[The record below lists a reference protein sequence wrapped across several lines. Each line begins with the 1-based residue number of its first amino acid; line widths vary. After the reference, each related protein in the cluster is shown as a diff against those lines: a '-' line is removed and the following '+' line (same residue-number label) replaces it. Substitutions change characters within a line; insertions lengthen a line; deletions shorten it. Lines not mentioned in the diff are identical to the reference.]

1 MGAVSLWVV
10 LIEMRIDRYIAKSR
24 VIDLIST
31 DFKSALLELLD
42 VCKLSDQEISKEDLL
57 ESLLKREKQMTT
69 YLGNGVCLP
78 HARVPLKNGYTI
90 AIGRCPEGLEYEGQK
105 EYRSVRYMFLL
116 LASENTRNYLNSLA
130 ATARVFQDKT
140 NIQRLDSA
148 ESLTSFR
155 QTVKA
160 IFSGDGAKPRR
171 RHNRFNNLILKEA
184 AKIAKGSNCSTVL
197 VFGDTFWG
205 GADVGRVFK
214 DFKTVIIA
222 QGMPSLTPGQDT
234 DHAVLP
240 IRSYSNHR
248 FSQLRSAVL
257 IGLTRGIFSSKDRLC
272 CVGGIP
278 QSNQFD
284 SITVV
289 DIAREFQT
297 MLIQKSQVLPSDVK
311 PEVVER
317 VLAIAT
323 ELSVEGREGHPVG
336 CLFVLGNSDKIAAY
350 TKPLILNPFYGYKD
364 EDRNILNPFMD
375 ETVKELSSIDG
386 AFVIRGDG
394 VLISAGTLIHA
405 PIHKHTLPGGLGSRH
420 AAAASITQ
428 VEDCLCIVV
437 SGSSGQ
443 VTLFRRGEMLPLIE
457 KTLVRDR

>member
-1 MGAVSLWVV
+1 
-10 LIEMRIDRYIAKSR
+10 MRIDRYIAKSR
-24 VIDLIST
+24 VIDVKST
-31 DFKSALLELLD
+31 DFRSALLELLN
-42 VCKLSDQEISKEDLL
+42 VCKLSNQLEITKESLL
-57 ESLLKREKQMTT
+57 ESLLSREKQMTT
-69 YLGNGVCLP
+69 YLGRGVCLP
-78 HARVPLKNGYTI
+78 HARVSMKRDYLI
-90 AIGRCPEGLEYEGQK
+90 AIGRCPQGLEYESQSDYQ
-105 EYRSVRYMFLL
+105 EIRYVFLL
-116 LASENTRNYLNSLA
+116 LAGENTRNYLNSLA
-130 ATARVFQDKT
+130 AIARIFQDKT
-140 NIQRLDSA
+140 NMERMNA
-148 ESLTSFR
+148 AKSLTDFR
-155 QTVKA
+155 KVLKA
-160 IFSGDGAKPRR
+160 VFSGDGTKPRR
-171 RHNRFNNLILKEA
+171 RHNRFNNLILREA
-184 AKIAKGSNCSTVL
+184 AKISKGSNCSTIL

-214 DFKTVIIA
+214 DFKTVVIA
-222 QGMPSLTPGQDT
+222 QGTPDLTIGQDT
-234 DHAVLP
+234 VYATLP

-257 IGLTRGIFSSKDRLC
+257 IGLTRGIFSSNERLC

-297 MLIQKSQVLPSDVK
+297 MLIQRSQVLPVNVK
-311 PEVVER
+311 PEVIER

-323 ELSVEGREGHPVG
+323 ELSIEGREGHPVG
-336 CLFVLGNSDKIAAY
+336 CLFVIGDSEKIAAY

-386 AFVIRGDG
+386 AFIIRGDG

-405 PIHKHTLPGGLGSRH
+405 PVYEHKLPGGLGSRH

-457 KTLVRDR
+457 KTMVRDR

>member
-1 MGAVSLWVV
+1 
-10 LIEMRIDRYIAKSR
+10 MRIDRYIAKSR
-24 VIDLIST
+24 VIDVIST
-31 DFKSALLELLD
+31 DFRSALLELLD
-42 VCKLSDQEISKEDLL
+42 VCKFSNQEKLSKEYLL
-57 ESLLKREKQMTT
+57 ESLLDREKQMTT
-69 YLGNGVCLP
+69 YLGKGVCLP
-78 HARVPLKNGYTI
+78 HARVPLTRGYMI
-90 AIGRCPEGLEYEGQK
+90 AIGRCPQGLEYEGQSD
-105 EYRSVRYMFLL
+105 YQDIRYVFML

-130 ATARVFQDKT
+130 AIARVFQDKT
-140 NIQRLDSA
+140 NMERMDAADS
-148 ESLTSFR
+148 LVDFR
-155 QTVKA
+155 KVVKA
-160 IFSGDGAKPRR
+160 VFGGDGTKPRR

-205 GADVGRVFK
+205 GADVGRAFK

-222 QGMPSLTPGQDT
+222 QGTSDLATRQDKV
-234 DHAVLP
+234 HATLP

-257 IGLTRGIFSSKDRLC
+257 IGLTRGIFSSNERLC

-297 MLIQKSQVLPSDVK
+297 MLIQKSQVLPVNVK

-336 CLFVLGNSDKIAAY
+336 CLFVLGDAEKIAVH

-386 AFVIRGDG
+386 AFIIRGDG

-405 PIHKHTLPGGLGSRH
+405 PVYDHKLPGGLGSRH

-457 KTLVRDR
+457 KTMVRDR